1 MKTVRLVRNLPIPDE
16 LKLETYA
23 IRKQEA
29 TFDRV
34 ELAISFIPGKDRVGL
49 IVKTFINAI
58 ANHDE
63 IVKSIEE
70 KWKQL
75 DGLKREFNKKNRLFR
90 NLDSAWTCMNTSPE
104 DFDEYL
110 EMLPRMKN
118 FEERIK
124 KITDSKAKA
133 KAELERKRFNEL
145 DPICSKQ
152 RLVQIEVFKAREIRD
167 AARKELVVVLYIYL
181 SNCLGF
187 ALQSFNALKQ
197 AEGELNALREKER
210 EIAALISDD
219 HIVADETGVT
229 M

>member
-1 MKTVRLVRNLPIPDE
+1 MRTTRLLRNLPIPDE

-29 TFDRV
+29 VFDRV
-34 ELAISFIPGKDRVGL
+34 ELAILFMPGKDRVGL

-63 IVKSIEE
+63 IVKLIEE
-70 KWKQL
+70 KWKIL

-90 NLDSAWTCMNTSPE
+90 NLDSAWTTMNTSPE

-118 FEERIK
+118 FEERLK
-124 KITDSKAKA
+124 KIRDSKAKA

-145 DPICSKQ
+145 DPICSKL
-152 RLVQIEVFKAREIRD
+152 RLVQIEVLKAREIRD
-167 AARKELVVVLYIYL
+167 AARKELVVV
-181 SNCLGF
+181 C
-187 ALQSFNALKQ
+187 
-197 AEGELNALREKER
+197 
-210 EIAALISDD
+210 AAFK
-219 HIVADETGVT
+219 
-229 M
+229 